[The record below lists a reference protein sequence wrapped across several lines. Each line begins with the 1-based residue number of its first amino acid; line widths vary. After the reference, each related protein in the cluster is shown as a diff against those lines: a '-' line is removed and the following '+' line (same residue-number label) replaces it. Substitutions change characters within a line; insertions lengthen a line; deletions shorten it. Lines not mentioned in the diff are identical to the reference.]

1 MENEKPKLVLVVDD
15 EPDVRMFIEA
25 ALEDAGFEVV
35 TAGNGHEAYNRV
47 KERAPD
53 FITLDLVMPKQSGA
67 LFYLKLCNNKTWC
80 DIPVMIISAHAHDEL
95 GEDDFRQLMKGQGAP
110 RPTHFMEKPVR
121 SDELVRVVCETLGVE
136 VGAAAA
142 DDATTD
148 ARDEVFSKLK
158 GADLKTLKR
167 IRSVLDKEEG

>member
-1 MENEKPKLVLVVDD
+1 MENVNPKLVLVVDD

-25 ALEDAGFEVV
+25 ALEDAGFEVL
-35 TAGNGHEAYNRV
+35 TASNGHEAYKRV
-47 KERAPD
+47 KERPPD

-67 LFYLKLCNNKTWC
+67 LFYLKLCGNKTWC

-95 GEDDFRQLMKGQGAP
+95 GAEDFRRLMKGQDAP
-110 RPTHFMEKPVR
+110 RPAHFMEKPVR
-121 SDELVRVVCETLGVE
+121 PDELVRIVCESLGVE
-136 VGAAAA
+136 AGDQC

-148 ARDEVFSKLK
+148 ARDAVFTKLK
-158 GADLKTLKR
+158 GADLETLQR

>member
-1 MENEKPKLVLVVDD
+1 MDSETPKLVLVVDD
-15 EPDVRMFIEA
+15 EPDVRMVIEA

-35 TAGNGHEAYNRV
+35 TATNGHEAYNRI

-80 DIPVMIISAHAHDEL
+80 DIPVMIVSAHIHDEL
-95 GEDDFRQLMKGQGAP
+95 GEQDFRQLMKGQDAP

-121 SDELVRVVCETLGVE
+121 PDELVRVVCNTLGV
-136 VGAAAA
+136 AM
-142 DDATTD
+142 DDATAAG
-148 ARDEVFSKLK
+148 ARDEVYARLRV
-158 GADLKTLKR
+158 ADLETLQKV
-167 IRSVLDKEEG
+167 RSVLDKEEG